1 MAGNNGTQGGPG
13 NRYRVLIVDDAADL
27 RLMLRLQLEG
37 SGQFEVV
44 GEAEDGAEGI
54 ELARERQPDLILLD
68 IAMPVRDGFEA
79 LPTLRTESPNSR
91 IIILSS
97 FQEAQLGR
105 KALDLGAAAYLEKTV
120 APDELADRL
129 VELMGSPQPD

>member
-1 MAGNNGTQGGPG
+1 MAGNNGKKGGPG
-13 NRYRVLIVDDAADL
+13 DRYRVLIVDDAADL
-27 RLMLRLQLEG
+27 RLMLRLQLEE

-105 KALDLGAAAYLEKTV
+105 KALDLGAAAYLEKSV
-120 APDELADRL
+120 PPDEIADRL